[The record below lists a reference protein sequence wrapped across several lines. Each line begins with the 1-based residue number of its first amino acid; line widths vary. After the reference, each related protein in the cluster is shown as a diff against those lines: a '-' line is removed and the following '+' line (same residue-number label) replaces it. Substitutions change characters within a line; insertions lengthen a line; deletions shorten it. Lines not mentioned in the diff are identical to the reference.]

1 MGDFGW
7 RRWLGRIGRREERSG
22 WSWWLYVKSSVLVHV
37 KMVYRKYK
45 TLYVTVC
52 VVFMVL
58 IE

>member
-1 MGDFGW
+1 MTLGGEGGW
-7 RRWLGRIGRREERSG
+7 GGGG

-37 KMVYRKYK
+37 KMVYRKYNS
-45 TLYVTVC
+45 LYVTVC

>member
-1 MGDFGW
+1 MV
-7 RRWLGRIGRREERSG
+7 RENGEEG

-37 KMVYRKYK
+37 KNGRKYQ

-58 IE
+58 FE